1 MKEDITKNRRRLSN
15 YNIKFMEYK
24 SSFKNLIIVGTVA
37 AVCAVATLFG
47 GSSAPSGINLSAN
60 VEIEQAFI

>member
-1 MKEDITKNRRRLSN
+1 MIEDISKIRKSLSN

-24 SSFKNLIIVGTVA
+24 SSFKNLIVVGTVA

-60 VEIEQAFI
+60 IEIE

>member
-1 MKEDITKNRRRLSN
+1 MMTEDISKIRKRLSN

-24 SSFKNLIIVGTVA
+24 SSFKNLIVVGTVA

-60 VEIEQAFI
+60 IEIE

>member
-1 MKEDITKNRRRLSN
+1 MMNEDIPKNNKRLSN

-24 SSFKNLIIVGTVA
+24 SSFKNLIVVGTVA
-37 AVCAVATLFG
+37 AVCAVATLYG

-60 VEIEQAFI
+60 IEIE

>member
-1 MKEDITKNRRRLSN
+1 MMIEDISKIRKSLSN

-24 SSFKNLIIVGTVA
+24 SSFKNLIVVGTVA

-60 VEIEQAFI
+60 IEIE